1 MSRYV
6 TEFVGTFLLVLT
18 IGLVVLDGTPMAPIA
33 IGSVLMAMVYMGG
46 HISGAHY
53 NPAVSV
59 AILIRGKMKA
69 RELAPYVTAQI
80 SGAILASLAVM
91 LIVGDTFAPA
101 PDPEAG
107 LVVVLLCE
115 GLFTFALSLVV
126 LNVATDDATV
136 GNSYYGL
143 AIGFTVLAGAFA
155 GTSAKSHGIVC
166 PGLLGARSDHGYSYD
181 PAKARELMAESG
193 VTGLELTL
201 RTLNWQERL
210 LTAQIIQA
218 NLAAIG
224 ITVNILPMESGPF
237 WEMGM
242 EEAGDTWQDLELWI
256 MRFATVPDPY
266 EATQWFVSEQ
276 VGVWN
281 WERWTSEEFDS
292 LYDQGL
298 SETDTAKREEIYFR
312 MQEIMDETGAYVWI
326 NHEPETYAHK
336 QSVEVVAAPS
346 GELNYHRFKPV

>member
-6 TEFVGTFLLVLT
+6 TEFVGTFFLVLT

-115 GLFTFALSLVV
+115 ALFTFALSLVI
-126 LNVATDDATV
+126 LNVATDDANA

-143 AIGFTVLAGAFA
+143 AIGF
-155 GTSAKSHGIVC
+155 SNKQH
-166 PGLLGARSDHGYSYD
+166 
-181 PAKARELMAESG
+181 
-193 VTGLELTL
+193 
-201 RTLNWQERL
+201 
-210 LTAQIIQA
+210 
-218 NLAAIG
+218 
-224 ITVNILPMESGPF
+224 
-237 WEMGM
+237 
-242 EEAGDTWQDLELWI
+242 
-256 MRFATVPDPY
+256 
-266 EATQWFVSEQ
+266 FVSHAYRRLIPYFHQTMIGGQRSHEGISAPFNQ
-276 VGVWN
+276 NFAITGGGSWPSI
-281 WERWTSEEFDS
+281 RMSDR
-292 LYDQGL
+292 QGRDPDRL
-298 SETDTAKREEIYFR
+298 FCD
-312 MQEIMDETGAYVWI
+312 IMPAVL
-326 NHEPETYAHK
+326 
-336 QSVEVVAAPS
+336 Q
-346 GELNYHRFKPV
+346 